1 MTELNLIDQNKWF
14 SSLKLAVGSR
24 TSSSFNYIT
33 KKFNHNDNG
42 NVHNDIKNAT
52 IAEIL
57 KTMSVGWFI
66 REANKEAAK
75 KNKRPKACAKSI
87 FSFHDYRYKQEDR
100 DEEGHLIRTG
110 HPTEKRSLDK

>member
-14 SSLKLAVGSR
+14 SSLKLAVGSK

-33 KKFNHNDNG
+33 KKFNPNDNG
-42 NVHNDIKNAT
+42 YVNNDIKNAT

-66 REANKEAAK
+66 REANKEALK
-75 KNKRPKACAKSI
+75 K
-87 FSFHDYRYKQEDR
+87 
-100 DEEGHLIRTG
+100 
-110 HPTEKRSLDK
+110 HPWVLLGDFEHVLYGGFVEKGELFGLGQVVAEVCQL